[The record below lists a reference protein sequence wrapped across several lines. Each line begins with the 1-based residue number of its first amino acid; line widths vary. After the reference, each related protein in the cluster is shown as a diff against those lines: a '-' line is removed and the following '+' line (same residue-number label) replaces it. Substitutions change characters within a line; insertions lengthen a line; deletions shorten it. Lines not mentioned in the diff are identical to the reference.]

1 MSDLTKLL
9 RPDSLDQMVGQRRL
23 LGENGA
29 LKKLIE
35 ANAFFHA
42 FFFGPPGT
50 GKTTIARIIAN
61 QSGRVCFELNATSLA
76 VEELRAI
83 FESTKGALSKPLIF
97 IDEAH
102 RLSKNRQEVLLPVME
117 RSDAMII
124 GASTEN
130 PFFALTGAIRSRS
143 LLFEFLPLD
152 RDDLQALLDRAQ
164 ALEGKN
170 LSPQTREYL
179 IVSSGGDARAMLKL
193 LEFGWIVA
201 ENAPLSVEA
210 LKTIRQSALNDGASE
225 DETHYNLA
233 SALIKSLRGSD
244 PDAAI
249 YYLARLIRGGED
261 PRFIARRMVIFA
273 SEDIGLANPNAATLA
288 NACFASVAAIG
299 MPESRIILSQTA
311 IYLACSP
318 KSNTAIVAIDRAL
331 EAIDGGLILDV
342 PNHLKD
348 AHYEGAKKLGRG
360 ISYKY
365 PHDFGGYVKQSYTS
379 APVRFVDLKPIAYE
393 KTVAEWLEK
402 LRALDP

>member
-1 MSDLTKLL
+1 MGDLTQLL
-9 RPDSLDQMVGQRRL
+9 RPTELSQILGQPRL

-35 ANAFFHA
+35 SNALFHG

-50 GKTTIARIIAN
+50 GKTTLARIIAN
-61 QSGRVCFELNATSLA
+61 TSGRICYELNATSLK

-83 FESTKGALSKPLIF
+83 FESAKGALSKPLIF
-97 IDEAH
+97 IDEVH
-102 RLSKNRQEVLLPVME
+102 RLSKNQQEVLLPVME
-117 RSDAMII
+117 RSDAMIV

-130 PFFALTGAIRSRS
+130 PFFSLTAAIRSRS
-143 LLFEFLPLD
+143 LLFEFAPLS
-152 RDDLQALLDRAQ
+152 RADLEILLDRAER
-164 ALEGKN
+164 LENKS
-170 LSPQTREYL
+170 LSQQTREYL
-179 IVSSGGDARAMLKL
+179 IASSGGDARAALKL

-201 ENAPLSVEA
+201 QNAPLSVET

-249 YYLARLIRGGED
+249 YYLARLIAGGEE
-261 PRFIARRMVIFA
+261 PRFIARRMLIFA
-273 SEDIGLANPNAATLA
+273 SEDIGNANPNALILA
-288 NACFASVAAIG
+288 HACFESVASIG

-331 EAIDGGLILDV
+331 EAIANGLILEV
-342 PNHLKD
+342 PDFLKD

-360 ISYKY
+360 LTYKY
-365 PHDFGGYVKQSYTS
+365 PHDFGGYVKQAYTQES
-379 APVRFVDLKPIAYE
+379 VSFVDLKPIGYE
-393 KTVAEWLEK
+393 KTIAEWLEK
-402 LRALDP
+402 LRSLDP

>member
-1 MSDLTKLL
+1 MGDLTKLL
-9 RPDSLDQMVGQRRL
+9 RPISLDQMVGQRRL
-23 LGENGA
+23 LGESGA

-50 GKTTIARIIAN
+50 GKTTLARIVAN
-61 QSGRVCFELNATSLA
+61 SSGRVCFELNATSLA
-76 VEELRAI
+76 IEELRAI
-83 FESTKGALSKPLIF
+83 FESSRGALSKPLIF

-102 RLSKNRQEVLLPVME
+102 RLSKNRQEVLLPIME

-130 PFFALTGAIRSRS
+130 PFFALTAAIRSRS

-152 RDDLQALLDRAQ
+152 RVDLETLLNRAET
-164 ALEGKN
+164 LESKN
-170 LSPQTREYL
+170 LSPQVREYL
-179 IVSSGGDARAMLKL
+179 IASSGGDSRAMLKL
-193 LEFGWIVA
+193 LEFGLIVA
-201 ENAPLSVEA
+201 AAEPLSVET
-210 LKTIRQSALNDGASE
+210 LKTIRQNALSDGTSE

-249 YYLARLIRGGED
+249 YYLARLIKGGED
-261 PRFIARRMVIFA
+261 PRFIARRMAIFA
-273 SEDIGLANPNAATLA
+273 SEDIGSANPNAALLA
-288 NACFASVAAIG
+288 HACFESVAAIG

-318 KSNTAIVAIDRAL
+318 KSNTAIEAIDRAL
-331 EAIDGGLILDV
+331 EAIDGGLILEV
-342 PNHLKD
+342 PDHLKD

-360 ISYKY
+360 LTYKY
-365 PHDFGGYVKQSYTS
+365 PHDFGGYVKQSYLA
-379 APVRFVDLKPIAYE
+379 APAHFVDLKPIGYE
-393 KTVAEWLEK
+393 KTIAEWLEK